1 MAYTSEQAVLHTKL
15 AQLRDRKLNSR
26 ETRQLVAEISGS
38 FAAEVM
44 AKTFEQVSSDEKNR
58 SNTVTSDLGHAV
70 VVPQLKPSDSEY
82 VIAPVLRSGSAML
95 DPFLAQLP
103 AQDDPA
109 VYHLGL
115 YREESTLSPVEYYN
129 KLPPALPNAT
139 SKITH
144 AFVLDPVIATGGTAK
159 AVVDILKEWG
169 VEHIVIVSLVAS
181 KQGIE
186 RLDALPGVKVFV
198 VKGDEGLSDQGFLVP
213 GVGDI
218 GDRLFATKKVKYE
231 V

>member
-1 MAYTSEQAVLHTKL
+1 MVYISEQAVLQTKL

-26 ETRQLVAEISGS
+26 ETRQLVAEIAGS

-44 AKTFEQVSSDEKNR
+44 AKVFERKDPEEKDR

-70 VVPQLKPSDSEY
+70 VVPQLKPTDSEY
-82 VIAPVLRSGSAML
+82 VIAPVLRSGQAML

-129 KLPPALPNAT
+129 KLPPPLPTVT
-139 SKITH
+139 SKISH

-159 AVVDILKEWG
+159 AVVEILKEWG
-169 VEHIVIVSLVAS
+169 VENIVIVSLIAS

-186 RLDALPGVKVFV
+186 KLAQLEGVEVYV
-198 VKGDEGLSDQGFLVP
+198 VKGDEGLTEQGFLVP
-213 GVGDI
+213 GIGDI
-218 GDRLFATKKVKYE
+218 GDRLFATKKVKY
-231 V
+231 